1 MKLPHRSV
9 IDPYGIMAMLGFLV
23 FLFYLIYNYLNATG
37 SANNGRKFLLFNSLY
52 NSDAEEKIHLTNRIW
67 NSLMMEINKKSL
79 WNYMYLL
86 VCFKDPKNLFIFSFP
101 SDSSKKWLD
110 NIFVCSIFFFHK
122 VGGNLGCLHMYTGTQ
137 VEHNVLKRGKNF
149 LFVFVEISWSLISRK
164 KKLFSSF

>member
-37 SANNGRKFLLFNSLY
+37 SANNGRKFLLFNSFY

-86 VCFKDPKNLFIFSFP
+86 VCFKDPKNLFIYFFFLLIVVKNDWTIFLCAQFFSFT
-101 SDSSKKWLD
+101 KLEATWVVY
-110 NIFVCSIFFFHK
+110 IC
-122 VGGNLGCLHMYTGTQ
+122 TQ
-137 VEHNVLKRGKNF
+137 VLK
-149 LFVFVEISWSLISRK
+149 WSTMC
-164 KKLFSSF
+164 

>member
-37 SANNGRKFLLFNSLY
+37 SANNGRKFLLFNSFY

-67 NSLMMEINKKSL
+67 NSLMMEINQKSL

-86 VCFKDPKNLFIFSFP
+86 VCFKDPKNLFIYFFLLIIVKN
-101 SDSSKKWLD
+101 DWT
-110 NIFVCSIFFFHK
+110 IFLCAQFFFFHK

-137 VEHNVLKRGKNF
+137 VEHNVLKRGKDFIF
-149 LFVFVEISWSLISRK
+149 L
-164 KKLFSSF
+164 

>member
-37 SANNGRKFLLFNSLY
+37 SANNGRKFLLFNSFY

-67 NSLMMEINKKSL
+67 NSLMMEINKKSP

-86 VCFKDPKNLFIFSFP
+86 VCFKDPKNLFIYFFLLIVVKNDWTIFLCAQFFSFT
-101 SDSSKKWLD
+101 KLEATWVVY
-110 NIFVCSIFFFHK
+110 IC
-122 VGGNLGCLHMYTGTQ
+122 TQ
-137 VEHNVLKRGKNF
+137 VLK
-149 LFVFVEISWSLISRK
+149 WSTMC
-164 KKLFSSF
+164 